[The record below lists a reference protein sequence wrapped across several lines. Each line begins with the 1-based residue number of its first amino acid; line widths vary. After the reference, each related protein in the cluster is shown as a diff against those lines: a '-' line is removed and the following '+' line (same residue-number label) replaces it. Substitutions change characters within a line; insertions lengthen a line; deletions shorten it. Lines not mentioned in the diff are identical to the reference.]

1 MGSRRKIKTIG
12 INNSKKSRT
21 R

>member
-1 MGSRRKIKTIG
+1 MGSRRKNETNR
-12 INNSKKSRT
+12 INNSKKSRA